1 MKAFKKY
8 TYLICF
14 ILPPVAIL
22 GFVLGGV
29 ANFLTPILVF
39 LILPILDI
47 IIGLDSTNPKE
58 EEVPSLQNEKFYRY
72 VTYAWGYLQL
82 ALVAWACYAVATTSL
97 EIYEL
102 IGFTI
107 SIGLITGGIGITV
120 GHELGHKNTKF
131 EQFLSKMILM
141 TVCYMHFFIEHN
153 KGHHLNVSTKD
164 DPATSRLNESF
175 YTFYPRTVFGSFVSA
190 WNIEKKRLQKQGKA
204 VWSLANEMIRFVL
217 ITLAFAGI
225 LFGGISLITGQIQW
239 IVLGFFFAQ
248 SWFGFSLLELVNY
261 IEHYGLRR
269 KEIAPGKF
277 EKVMPVHSWNANHFV
292 SNAFLFHL
300 QRHSDHHANAGRR
313 YQSLR
318 HFEESPQLPAGYE
331 AMILLALFPPIWK
344 KIMNPKLEQWQ
355 AEFFKKASNEKIA
368 TY

>member
-14 ILPPVAIL
+14 ILPVFAYL
-22 GFVLGGV
+22 GYVLGGWY
-29 ANFLTPILVF
+29 NYLTPFLVF
-39 LILPILDI
+39 VVLPLLDLV
-47 IIGLDSTNPKE
+47 IGLDSTNPKE
-58 EEVPSLQNEKFYRY
+58 EEVPALQNEKFYRY
-72 VTYAWGYLQL
+72 ITYFWAYMQV
-82 ALVAWACYAVATTSL
+82 AFVAWACYAVVANPMET
-97 EIYEL
+97 YAL
-102 IGFTI
+102 IGFLI
-107 SIGLITGGIGITV
+107 SIGLNTGGLGITV
-120 GHELGHKNTKF
+120 GHELGHKNTKY
-131 EQFLSKMILM
+131 EQFLSKMLYM

-153 KGHHLNVSTKD
+153 KGHHVNVSTPD

-175 YTFYPRTVFGSFVSA
+175 YTFYPRTVMGGLSSA
-190 WNIEKKRLQKQGKA
+190 WNIEKKRLKKQNKS
-204 VWSLANEMIRFVL
+204 VWSFSNEMVVYFFV
-217 ITLAFAGI
+217 TLAYAGVIFAGVSF
-225 LFGGISLITGQIQW
+225 LTGELQW
-239 IVLGFFFAQ
+239 LALGFFFLQ
-248 SWFGFSLLELVNY
+248 SWLAFSLLELVNY

-277 EKVMPVHSWNANHFV
+277 EKVQPVHSWNANHFV

-344 KIMNPKLEQWQ
+344 KIMNPKLEKWQ
-355 AEFFKKASNEKIA
+355 SEFFEKTTKEKVA
-368 TY
+368 A